1 MKNFTKSVL
10 VAIAMM
16 AGVTTASAQ
25 DDGWMDPEQWVEVK
39 GEMWFQWADAP
50 ENRPL
55 SADEPSASGKAVKE
69 GEISPAWNV
78 NAEIYNG
85 SCVLGAE
92 NVTFN
97 HYADIS
103 EYDKLILFGAGGP
116 GCRVM
121 CNRIHNEGAWKNLVI
136 GFNADDPHWNAALEC
151 LVIDLS
157 EIKNMKLTA
166 NCRKQPDPN
175 DPEKQIDIPNTNT
188 NAVEEA
194 AGWVNNAERVDDFVH
209 LHCLK
214 NAWGG
219 NFPVTV
225 SGIYVWKAGGQT
237 AIKTVKSETAAE
249 DGVYYNLQGQ
259 RVDNPTKGLFIH
271 NGKKVILK

>member
-1 MKNFTKSVL
+1 MKIFTKSVL

-25 DDGWMDPEQWVEVK
+25 DEWMDPEQWVEVTADMWHAWADPNDPTHCK
-39 GEMWFQWADAP
+39 KSAEISGEM
-50 ENRPL
+50 
-55 SADEPSASGKAVKE
+55 
-69 GEISPAWNV
+69 SPAWNV
-78 NAEIYNG
+78 NSEIG
-85 SCVLGAE
+85 AGACILGAE
-92 NVTFN
+92 NVTWN
-97 HYADIS
+97 LYADLS
-103 EYDKLILFGAGGP
+103 GYDKLILFGAGGP

-121 CNRIHNEGAWKNLVI
+121 CNRIIDEGAWKNLVI
-136 GFNADDPHWNAALEC
+136 GFNADDPHWNADLEC
-151 LVIDLS
+151 LAIDLS
-157 EIKNMKLTA
+157 EIKTMPCKA
-166 NCRKQPDPN
+166 NGEGDSEGVKTGD
-175 DPEKQIDIPNTNT
+175 
-188 NAVEEA
+188 
-194 AGWVNNAERVDDFVH
+194 ERVDDFVH

-214 NAWGG
+214 NDWGG

-225 SGIYVWKAGGQT
+225 SGIYVWKAGGAT